1 MGLLDGTRPNASLDE
16 AAKALEAVLLRQLLS
31 SSGAFRSTG
40 AAGSS
45 LHTDL
50 FVEALAE
57 AVADA
62 GGVGIGRAITASLGG
77 GAPAGTAP
85 GAAPV
90 GGPPLPVVPAA
101 VRKNAAA
108 LDVLALV
115 EGPGRITSDYGL
127 RADPFHGETARHR
140 GVDVGAP
147 EGSPILAA
155 ADGVVR
161 RAGSRGGYG
170 NAVEIDHGDGTTTLY
185 AHAAELLVREGDRV
199 RRGQEIARVGAT
211 GRATGPHLHFEVRKD
226 DRAVSPHLAL
236 RIYGERVD
244 GSSEATIDP
253 RSRAP

>member
-1 MGLLDGTRPNASLDE
+1 MGLLDGTRPDASLDE
-16 AAKALEAVLLRQLLS
+16 AAKALEAVFLRQLLS
-31 SSGAFRSTG
+31 SSGAFRSSG

-77 GAPAGTAP
+77 GAAPAGNAP
-85 GAAPV
+85 L
-90 GGPPLPVVPAA
+90 GGPPLPVTPAA
-101 VRKNAAA
+101 AREHAAA

-115 EGPGRITSDYGL
+115 AGPGRITSDFGL
-127 RADPFHGETARHR
+127 RADPFHGGSARHR

-185 AHAAELLVREGDRV
+185 AHAAELLVREGERV

-211 GRATGPHLHFEVRKD
+211 GRATGPHLHFEVRKGE
-226 DRAVSPHLAL
+226 RAVSPRLAL